1 MRTRFGLFSAL
12 KNSREIARML
22 GFPWA
27 KLAAGILLSGPRKSL
42 QMARMANGFTAFR
55 IGSTE
60 GDSRHGVLPLGQVTG
75 LIDDTPSVAEVVQ
88 RVVTEAEEI
97 CGQLGAL

>member
-1 MRTRFGLFSAL
+1 MGAEERV
-12 KNSREIARML
+12 REIARML

-27 KLAAGILLSGPRKSL
+27 KLAAGILLSGPKKSL

-60 GDSRHGVLPLGQVTG
+60 ADTGRGVLPLGQVTG

-88 RVVTEAEEI
+88 RVVAEAEEI
-97 CGQLGAL
+97 CGKLATL